1 MANNCFHL
9 AKTFLAMDQ
18 SNSAEQN
25 LAKNIEEVE
34 PKWDYT
40 SSKQT
45 FILGAVVLGLN
56 ALVVL
61 AVVLDRTVP
70 AVHTLLTGKVL

>member
-1 MANNCFHL
+1 
-9 AKTFLAMDQ
+9 MDQ
-18 SNSAEQN
+18 
-25 LAKNIEEVE
+25 LKNEDQSPTMDIEETE

-70 AVHTLLTGKVL
+70 AVHTLLTGKPL